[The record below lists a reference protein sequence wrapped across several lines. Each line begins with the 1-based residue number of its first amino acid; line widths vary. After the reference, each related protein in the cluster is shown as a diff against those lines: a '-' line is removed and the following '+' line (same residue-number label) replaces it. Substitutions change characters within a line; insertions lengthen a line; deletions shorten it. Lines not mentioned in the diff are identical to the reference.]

1 MEQRF
6 GRGVLKYP
14 LKNVHCAVCCLEP
27 LHQGLMVLE
36 ERLTL
41 VKDDY
46 DVYGNFISEEQPIDL
61 ANCIS
66 AGWSTYINPFFKSFN
81 SNPISHS
88 PWESWITIQPKF
100 DFQREGKE
108 RYDLVFVLEVRGHDF
123 DKEYKI
129 RGEGKHRIAKSRWG
143 IKLDIR
149 VQHNND
155 ERITY
160 MKKAKNS
167 QGLKRVHDYL
177 LKSDFYEQIIDGFPN
192 FNNFS
197 GTGKSEYNGKGF
209 QLGAWSYKG
218 KRFDQIKNE
227 FVQIQNF
234 IIDFCQSC
242 DAIAKPIRAHYDS
255 FDTFDEWDDDD
266 FDIIQ

>member
-1 MEQRF
+1 
-6 GRGVLKYP
+6 
-14 LKNVHCAVCCLEP
+14 
-27 LHQGLMVLE
+27 MVLE

-66 AGWSTYINPFFKSFN
+66 EGWSTYINPFFKSFN

-209 QLGAWSYKG
+209 QLGVWSYKG